1 LKQTTHQPLTDLQQH
16 IGVVESSTMVL
27 PREFDVCAWLGILP
41 WDVIVLSVIGYWLHW
56 WGQWMNEWILAI
68 SSHLIHHL
76 TWQSLSI
83 NCVAKIA

>member
-1 LKQTTHQPLTDLQQH
+1 MKQTTHQPLTDLQQH
-16 IGVVESSTMVL
+16 IRVVESSTMVL

-41 WDVIVLSVIGYWLHW
+41 WDVIVLSVIGYGLHRW
-56 WGQWMNEWILAI
+56 SQWMNEWILTI

-83 NCVAKIA
+83 NCVAKIT